1 MTKFVRRPDFLNQKG
16 FIGDPVENGPA
27 QCENVNECSLQ
38 KQGVC
43 NGGESEQICIDQ
55 PGGFTC
61 TCGAGY
67 SGEPSLNE
75 AADCT
80 DIDECDTG
88 IEP

>member
-1 MTKFVRRPDFLNQKG
+1 M
-16 FIGDPVENGPA
+16 
-27 QCENVNECSLQ
+27 Q

-43 NGGESEQICIDQ
+43 SGGESEQICIDQ